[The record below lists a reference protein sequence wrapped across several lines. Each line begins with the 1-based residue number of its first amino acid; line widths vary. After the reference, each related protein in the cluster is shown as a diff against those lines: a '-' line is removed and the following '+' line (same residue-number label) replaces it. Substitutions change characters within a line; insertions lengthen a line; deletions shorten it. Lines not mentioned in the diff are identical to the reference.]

1 MFVVAILMKKKKKS
15 LNFRKIRYSIR
26 LAVLEEYVWEIKI
39 KDKNQICLGGGKD
52 IKCRL
57 PI

>member
-1 MFVVAILMKKKKKS
+1 MFVVAILMKKKKS